1 MASNPPKKGR
11 PQTVSDEQI
20 RDLLAKHATGVP
32 LHQCLRESTLGVT
45 YRAIKERIEKSE
57 ALTIQYANSRAD
69 YADAKVSQMYDYAMN
84 EPEIPRARLLC
95 DIVKWEVAKVLP
107 KLYGDRLQATDADGN
122 QLSIVINKLV

>member
-1 MASNPPKKGR
+1 MGR
-11 PQTVSDEQI
+11 PRVISDEQI
-20 RDLLAKHATGVP
+20 CDLLAKHATGVP
-32 LHQCLRESTLGVT
+32 LHQCLRESSLSVT

-57 ALTIQYANSRAD
+57 SLTTQYANARAD

-107 KLYGDRLQATDADGN
+107 KLYGDKIQAVDGDGN
-122 QLSIVINKLV
+122 ALTIVVNKLV